1 LTSQGVSTPTWTTPS
16 ASVTVSDDTTTAATR
31 YLTFSSATSGS
42 LTTIYTSST
51 KLQYDPSTG
60 GLSAITLSGSGAGLT
75 SLPAG
80 QLSGTIPTGVLGNSS
95 LYVGTTSVALN
106 RGSAS
111 QSLTGISIDGSA
123 GTVAVTD
130 NTASSATWY
139 PVVSAA
145 NTGNNAMTTSSTKL
159 SYVPSTGVLTVTGGI
174 SGGTF

>member
-1 LTSQGVSTPTWTTPS
+1 
-16 ASVTVSDDTTTAATR
+16 
-31 YLTFSSATSGS
+31 
-42 LTTIYTSST
+42 
-51 KLQYDPSTG
+51 
-60 GLSAITLSGSGAGLT
+60 
-75 SLPAG
+75 
-80 QLSGTIPTGVLGNSS
+80 VLGNSS